1 MAKVTIFPV
10 SDWASVITLTIDTR
24 KKGSLL
30 DGRRLLKAIGI
41 DDTGKGIREV
51 HVIKAINC
59 LIPVTLNEAF
69 GVLSHW
75 GHCLWIE
82 NPDSQA

>member
-1 MAKVTIFPV
+1 MAEGFSKPQ
-10 SDWASVITLTIDTR
+10 AY
-24 KKGSLL
+24 
-30 DGRRLLKAIGI
+30 
-41 DDTGKGIREV
+41 DTGKGIREV

-69 GVLSHW
+69 GVLSHR

-82 NPDSQA
+82 NPDLQAWTLETQINIILNSLFIEFKENKNRRNVP